1 MGTTAPEN
9 SESGAFRL
17 RSPLVQVKNLEDI
30 PTKTTTYRCDKYKTK
45 EMCRTCRCHSA
56 RKDLLLTLSM
66 CINKPILDK
75 AISALGVG
83 AEPHRQTP
91 GLCLSVCPLCSYS
104 DASGDTMSL
113 ATVGFATAAATR
125 SPMVGGALHCFL
137 SIGETRRFYADCC
150 RFERMFVPMRL
161 NQIKRSRRVGVEGW
175 KSAWQEARSKRARSA
190 LWPLHHQTFDECC
203 ASPPRS
209 ATITPHQFESS
220 DIKHRHCVGER
231 VFLVI

>member
-30 PTKTTTYRCDKYKTK
+30 PTNTTTYRFDKYKTK

-66 CINKPILDK
+66 CIDKPILDK
-75 AISALGVG
+75 AISALRVG
-83 AEPHRQTP
+83 AEPHRQTS

-175 KSAWQEARSKRARSA
+175 KSAWQEARSKRSLCALATSSSDFRRMLRLSSA
-190 LWPLHHQTFDECC
+190 LSNDHTTPIRIKRHQTPPLHWR
-203 ASPPRS
+203 A
-209 ATITPHQFESS
+209 
-220 DIKHRHCVGER
+220 
-231 VFLVI
+231 VFS

>member
-1 MGTTAPEN
+1 MWMHSTGMGTTAPEN
-9 SESGAFRL
+9 NESGAFRL
-17 RSPLVQVKNLEDI
+17 RSPLVQVKNLDDI
-30 PTKTTTYRCDKYKTK
+30 SITSIAYRCTKCNETK

-56 RKDLLLTLSM
+56 REDLLLTLSM

-91 GLCLSVCPLCSYS
+91 GLCLSLCPLCSYS

-137 SIGETRRFYADCC
+137 SIGETRRF
-150 RFERMFVPMRL
+150 
-161 NQIKRSRRVGVEGW
+161 
-175 KSAWQEARSKRARSA
+175 
-190 LWPLHHQTFDECC
+190 
-203 ASPPRS
+203 
-209 ATITPHQFESS
+209 
-220 DIKHRHCVGER
+220 
-231 VFLVI
+231 